1 MPGKTAYS
9 KGLRGWGALQP
20 RAKRNA
26 ASLRSNLANL
36 ILISAIRTGLEGMA
50 YNILLIQW
58 CNAFSDPDAPAAH
71 LVGKHHIRHQ
81 AIADDGYLAWM
92 RHTSFWML
100 LEMGHDFL
108 VASWL
113 LDAMREDE
121 HASFFLQL
129 GGKTTVSV
137 IAGSTGRV
145 RYN

>member
-1 MPGKTAYS
+1 
-9 KGLRGWGALQP
+9 
-20 RAKRNA
+20 
-26 ASLRSNLANL
+26 
-36 ILISAIRTGLEGMA
+36 MA

-145 RYN
+145 RYNQKPVSGIFLLELPKAFLDTSQQIPGEWIKIYRTN